1 MKAYTEMTT
10 AVDQFRAAEQ
20 LARTLDAGL
29 MEKARG
35 ALETARFAYASGAI
49 SYVELLDAVRT
60 YGEVRADA
68 ATAGHD
74 YWVSAY
80 SIMRAFDREVVQ
92 P

>member
-1 MKAYTEMTT
+1 MSGAP
-10 AVDQFRAAEQ
+10 
-20 LARTLDAGL
+20 RT
-29 MEKARG
+29 
-35 ALETARFAYASGAI
+35 ALETARFAYSAGAI

-60 YGEVRADA
+60 YGEIRADA

-80 SIMRAFDREVVQ
+80 AVTRALDREVVQ